1 MARVLLVLYSLV
13 FVMQQVSTQVSS
25 DVHTYRGN
33 QSFEKGD
40 FDDAS
45 YHYLKTL
52 QNKSEDFRA
61 QYNLGN
67 TLYKKNQYSDAVS
80 TYQKA
85 LKNAKT
91 KEQKTATLYNLG
103 NAYFKNKQQ
112 KEAVDSYKQALKL
125 DPNNQTI
132 LKNLQI
138 ALQKKDSKQQQ
149 QEQDQQQ
156 SQQQR
161 NNEQNKGG
169 KENPMDMYA
178 PENDKFK
185 KEQQEN
191 QQQED
196 NSNKKEEPNQPKE
209 LEKELLQYIEER
221 ERHTAKRALGKQG
234 YAQPQ
239 SNRKDW

>member
-1 MARVLLVLYSLV
+1 MVRVLLVLYSLV
-13 FVMQQVSTQVSS
+13 FVMQVSAQVSS
-25 DVHTYRGN
+25 DVHTHRGN
-33 QSFEKGD
+33 QSFEKGE

-52 QNKSEDFRA
+52 QGKSEDFRA

-91 KEQKTATLYNLG
+91 KEQKTAALYNLG
-103 NAYFKNKQQ
+103 NAYYKNKQQ

-156 SQQQR
+156 SQQQQ
-161 NNEQNKGG
+161 NNEQNKGE

-178 PENDKFK
+178 PENDKLK
-185 KEQQEN
+185 KEQQEG
-191 QQQED
+191 QQQEE
-196 NSNKKEEPNQPKE
+196 NSNKEEPNQPKE
-209 LEKELLQYIEER
+209 LEKELLRYIEER

>member
-13 FVMQQVSTQVSS
+13 FVMQVSAQVSS
-25 DVHTYRGN
+25 DVHTHRGN

-52 QNKSEDFRA
+52 QDKSEDFRA

-67 TLYKKNQYSDAVS
+67 TLYKKNQYSDAIS

-156 SQQQR
+156 SQQQQQ
-161 NNEQNKGG
+161 NNQQDKGE

-185 KEQQEN
+185 TDRDEFRR
-191 QQQED
+191 
-196 NSNKKEEPNQPKE
+196 
-209 LEKELLQYIEER
+209 I
-221 ERHTAKRALGKQG
+221 
-234 YAQPQ
+234 
-239 SNRKDW
+239 

>member
-13 FVMQQVSTQVSS
+13 FVMQVSAQVSS
-25 DVHTYRGN
+25 DVHTHRGN

-52 QNKSEDFRA
+52 QGKSEDFRA

-149 QEQDQQQ
+149 EQDQQQ
-156 SQQQR
+156 SQQQQQ
-161 NNEQNKGG
+161 NNEQNKGK

-178 PENDKFK
+178 PENDKFR
-185 KEQQEN
+185 KEPQDH

-196 NSNKKEEPNQPKE
+196 NSNKEEPNQPKE

>member
-1 MARVLLVLYSLV
+1 MVRILLVVYSFV
-13 FVMQQVSTQVSS
+13 FMIPVSAQVSS
-25 DVHTYRGN
+25 DVHTHRGN

-52 QNKSEDFRA
+52 EDKSDDFRA

-91 KEQKTATLYNLG
+91 KEQKTAALYNLG
-103 NAYFKNKQQ
+103 NAYYKNKQQ
-112 KEAVDSYKQALKL
+112 KEAIDSYKQALKL

-138 ALQKKDSKQQQ
+138 ALQKKDSK
-149 QEQDQQQ
+149 EQDQQQ
-156 SQQQR
+156 SQQQQ
-161 NNEQNKGG
+161 NNEQNKGE

-178 PENDKFK
+178 PENDKLK
-185 KEQQEN
+185 KEQQEG
-191 QQQED
+191 QQQEE
-196 NSNKKEEPNQPKE
+196 NSNKEEPNQPKE
-209 LEKELLQYIEER
+209 LEKELLRYIEER

>member
-13 FVMQQVSTQVSS
+13 FVMQVSAQVSS

-52 QNKSEDFRA
+52 QGKSEDFRA

-85 LKNAKT
+85 LKSAKT

-156 SQQQR
+156 SQQQQQ
-161 NNEQNKGG
+161 NNEQNKGE

-178 PENDKFK
+178 PENDKFR
-185 KEQQEN
+185 KERQDH

-196 NSNKKEEPNQPKE
+196 NSNKEEPNQPKE
-209 LEKELLQYIEER
+209 LEKELLRYIEER
-221 ERHTAKRALGKQG
+221 ERNTAKRALGKQG

>member
-1 MARVLLVLYSLV
+1 MRKIQFKGYGIELPKNAVELKGQIRYRISEGESQISL
-13 FVMQQVSTQVSS
+13 
-25 DVHTYRGN
+25 
-33 QSFEKGD
+33 
-40 FDDAS
+40 
-45 YHYLKTL
+45 
-52 QNKSEDFRA
+52 
-61 QYNLGN
+61 
-67 TLYKKNQYSDAVS
+67 AVS
-80 TYQKA
+80 ACEKA

-91 KEQKTATLYNLG
+91 KEQKTAALYNLG
-103 NAYFKNKQQ
+103 NAYYKNKQQ

-156 SQQQR
+156 SQQQQ
-161 NNEQNKGG
+161 NNEQNKGE

-178 PENDKFK
+178 PENDKLK
-185 KEQQEN
+185 KEQQEG
-191 QQQED
+191 QQQEE
-196 NSNKKEEPNQPKE
+196 NSNKEEPNQPKE
-209 LEKELLQYIEER
+209 LEKELLRYIEER

>member
-1 MARVLLVLYSLV
+1 MARVLLILYSLV
-13 FVMQQVSTQVSS
+13 FVMQVSAQVSS

-52 QNKSEDFRA
+52 QGKSEDFRA

-125 DPNNQTI
+125 DPNNQTN
-132 LKNLQI
+132 LKNPQI

-178 PENDKFK
+178 PENDKFR
-185 KEQQEN
+185 KERQDH

-196 NSNKKEEPNQPKE
+196 NSNKEEPNQPKE

>member
-13 FVMQQVSTQVSS
+13 FVMQVSAQVGS
-25 DVHTYRGN
+25 DVHTHRGN

-52 QNKSEDFRA
+52 QDKSEDFRA

-67 TLYKKNQYSDAVS
+67 TLYKKNQYSDAIS

-103 NAYFKNKQQ
+103 NAYYKNKQQ

-156 SQQQR
+156 SQQQQ
-161 NNEQNKGG
+161 NNEQNKGE

-178 PENDKFK
+178 PENDKLK
-185 KEQQEN
+185 KEQQE
-191 QQQED
+191 E
-196 NSNKKEEPNQPKE
+196 NSNKEEPNQPKE
-209 LEKELLQYIEER
+209 LEKELLRYIEER

>member
-13 FVMQQVSTQVSS
+13 FVMQVSAQVSS

-52 QNKSEDFRA
+52 QGKSEDFRA

-85 LKNAKT
+85 LKSAKT

-132 LKNLQI
+132 
-138 ALQKKDSKQQQ
+138 
-149 QEQDQQQ
+149 
-156 SQQQR
+156 
-161 NNEQNKGG
+161 
-169 KENPMDMYA
+169 
-178 PENDKFK
+178 
-185 KEQQEN
+185 
-191 QQQED
+191 
-196 NSNKKEEPNQPKE
+196 
-209 LEKELLQYIEER
+209 
-221 ERHTAKRALGKQG
+221 
-234 YAQPQ
+234 
-239 SNRKDW
+239 

>member
-1 MARVLLVLYSLV
+1 MARVLLILYSLV
-13 FVMQQVSTQVSS
+13 FVMQVSAQVSS

-52 QNKSEDFRA
+52 QGKSEDFRA

-178 PENDKFK
+178 PENDKFR
-185 KEQQEN
+185 KERQDH

-196 NSNKKEEPNQPKE
+196 NSNKEEPNQPKE

-234 YAQPQ
+234 YVQPQ

>member
-13 FVMQQVSTQVSS
+13 FVMQVSAQVSS
-25 DVHTYRGN
+25 DVHTHRGN

-52 QNKSEDFRA
+52 EDKSDDFRA

-91 KEQKTATLYNLG
+91 KEQKTAALYNLG
-103 NAYFKNKQQ
+103 NAYYKNKQQ

-156 SQQQR
+156 SQQQQ
-161 NNEQNKGG
+161 NNEQNKGE

-178 PENDKFK
+178 PENDKLK
-185 KEQQEN
+185 KEQQEG
-191 QQQED
+191 QQQEE
-196 NSNKKEEPNQPKE
+196 NSNKEEPNQPKE
-209 LEKELLQYIEER
+209 LEKELLRYIEER

>member
-13 FVMQQVSTQVSS
+13 FVMQVSAQVSS

-52 QNKSEDFRA
+52 QGKSEDFRA

-67 TLYKKNQYSDAVS
+67 ALYKKNQYSDAVS

-156 SQQQR
+156 FQQQQQ
-161 NNEQNKGG
+161 NNEQNKGE

-191 QQQED
+191 HQQED
-196 NSNKKEEPNQPKE
+196 NSNKKEEPNKPKE

>member
-1 MARVLLVLYSLV
+1 MARVLLILYSLV
-13 FVMQQVSTQVSS
+13 FVMQVSAQVSS

-52 QNKSEDFRA
+52 QGKSEDFRA

-149 QEQDQQQ
+149 QEQDQQH

-178 PENDKFK
+178 PENDKFR
-185 KEQQEN
+185 KERQDH

-196 NSNKKEEPNQPKE
+196 NSNKEEPNQPKE

>member
-1 MARVLLVLYSLV
+1 MARVLLILYSLV
-13 FVMQQVSTQVSS
+13 FVMQVSAQVSS

-52 QNKSEDFRA
+52 QGKSEDFRA

-67 TLYKKNQYSDAVS
+67 TLYKKNKYSDAVS

-178 PENDKFK
+178 PENDKFR
-185 KEQQEN
+185 KERQDH

-196 NSNKKEEPNQPKE
+196 NSNKEEPNQPKE

>member
-13 FVMQQVSTQVSS
+13 FVMQVSAQVSS

-52 QNKSEDFRA
+52 QGKSEDFRA

-156 SQQQR
+156 SQQQQQ

-178 PENDKFK
+178 PENDKFR
-185 KEQQEN
+185 KERQDH

-196 NSNKKEEPNQPKE
+196 NSNKEEPNQPKE
-209 LEKELLQYIEER
+209 LEKELLRYIEER
-221 ERHTAKRALGKQG
+221 ERNTAKRALGKQG

>member
-1 MARVLLVLYSLV
+1 MVRVLLVLYSLV
-13 FVMQQVSTQVSS
+13 FVMQVSAQVSS

-52 QNKSEDFRA
+52 QGKSEDFRA

-85 LKNAKT
+85 LKSAKT

-156 SQQQR
+156 SQQQQ
-161 NNEQNKGG
+161 NNEQNKGE

-178 PENDKFK
+178 PENDKLK
-185 KEQQEN
+185 KEQQEG
-191 QQQED
+191 QQQEE
-196 NSNKKEEPNQPKE
+196 NSNKEEPNQPKE
-209 LEKELLQYIEER
+209 LEKELLRYIEER

>member
-1 MARVLLVLYSLV
+1 MVRVLLVLYSLV
-13 FVMQQVSTQVSS
+13 FVMQVSAQVSS
-25 DVHTYRGN
+25 DVHTHRGN
-33 QSFEKGD
+33 QSFEKGN

-52 QNKSEDFRA
+52 QGKSEDFRA

-91 KEQKTATLYNLG
+91 KEQKTAALYNLG
-103 NAYFKNKQQ
+103 NAYYKNKQQ

-156 SQQQR
+156 SQQQQ
-161 NNEQNKGG
+161 NNEQNKGE

-178 PENDKFK
+178 PENDKLK

-191 QQQED
+191 QQQEE
-196 NSNKKEEPNQPKE
+196 NSNKEEPNQPKE
-209 LEKELLQYIEER
+209 LEKELLRYIEER

>member
-13 FVMQQVSTQVSS
+13 FVMQVSAQVSS
-25 DVHTYRGN
+25 DVHTHRGN
-33 QSFEKGD
+33 QSFEKGE

-52 QNKSEDFRA
+52 QGKSEDFRA

-156 SQQQR
+156 SQQQQ
-161 NNEQNKGG
+161 NNEQNKGE

-178 PENDKFK
+178 PENDKLK
-185 KEQQEN
+185 KEQQEG
-191 QQQED
+191 QQQEE
-196 NSNKKEEPNQPKE
+196 NSNKEEPNQPKE
-209 LEKELLQYIEER
+209 LEKELLRYIEER

>member
-13 FVMQQVSTQVSS
+13 FVMQVSAQVSS
-25 DVHTYRGN
+25 DVHTHRGN

-52 QNKSEDFRA
+52 QGKSEDFRA

-112 KEAVDSYKQALKL
+112 KEAVDSYKKALKL

-156 SQQQR
+156 SQQQQ
-161 NNEQNKGG
+161 NNEQNKGE

-178 PENDKFK
+178 PENDKLK
-185 KEQQEN
+185 KEQQEG
-191 QQQED
+191 QQQEE
-196 NSNKKEEPNQPKE
+196 NSNKEEPNQPKE
-209 LEKELLQYIEER
+209 LEKELLRYIEER

>member
-13 FVMQQVSTQVSS
+13 FVMQVSAQVSS
-25 DVHTYRGN
+25 DVHTHRGN

-52 QNKSEDFRA
+52 QGKSEDFRA

-156 SQQQR
+156 SQQQQ
-161 NNEQNKGG
+161 NNEQNKGE

-221 ERHTAKRALGKQG
+221 ERNTAKRALGKQG

>member
-1 MARVLLVLYSLV
+1 MVRILLVVYSFV
-13 FVMQQVSTQVSS
+13 FMIPVSAQVSS
-25 DVHTYRGN
+25 DVHTHRGN

-52 QNKSEDFRA
+52 EDKSDDFRA

-91 KEQKTATLYNLG
+91 KEQKTAALYNLG
-103 NAYFKNKQQ
+103 NAYYKNKQQ
-112 KEAVDSYKQALKL
+112 KEAIDSYKQALKL

-138 ALQKKDSKQQQ
+138 ALQKKDSK
-149 QEQDQQQ
+149 EQDQQQ
-156 SQQQR
+156 SQQQQ
-161 NNEQNKGG
+161 NNEQNKGE

-178 PENDKFK
+178 PENDKLK
-185 KEQQEN
+185 KEQQEG
-191 QQQED
+191 QQQEE
-196 NSNKKEEPNQPKE
+196 NSNKEEPNQPKE
-209 LEKELLQYIEER
+209 LEKELLRYIEER

-234 YAQPQ
+234 YAQTQ